1 MPKKIKFESFKNHFL
16 VNANNIDSLCENKK
30 CKNFLVDIF
39 NLIFGS
45 GNETDDFWIKILEKK
60 LITTDCKRVD

>member
-1 MPKKIKFESFKNHFL
+1 MKELIIKKKEK
-16 VNANNIDSLCENKK
+16 DMNKK
-30 CKNFLVDIF
+30 CQKFLVDIF

-60 LITTDCKRVD
+60 VNEQF